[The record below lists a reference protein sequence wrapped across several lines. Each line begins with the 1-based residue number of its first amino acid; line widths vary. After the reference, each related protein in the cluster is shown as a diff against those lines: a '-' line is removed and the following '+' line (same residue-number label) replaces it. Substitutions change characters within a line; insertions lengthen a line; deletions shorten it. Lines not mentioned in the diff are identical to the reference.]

1 MPTYY
6 TDTNDF
12 ATSTSIWTN
21 SNLTIKAADG
31 FYQKDG
37 VYRQMSGGELLP
49 VANCPE
55 CFYAFDGSVVA
66 VDSATACSSEII
78 ETYYF
83 ENVDGGVGETEP
95 EIGDLVF
102 SDSEGTV
109 PLSAGFYKVVS
120 GNYIQVNSS
129 GVVIAKAM
137 CPADE
142 DQFTIYFD
150 VTTSPNTYGWASDT
164 LACAG
169 TGTPLTVYII
179 GTSSSFY
186 DAVVTDGKALY
197 TDSGRTLLLDGLN
210 TWYKTASSP
219 ATGETFQ
226 VSSAGE
232 VPLWGGTCS

>member
-1 MPTYY
+1 MATYY
-6 TDTNDF
+6 IDTNDF
-12 ATSTSIWTN
+12 ATATSIWTN
-21 SNLTIKAADG
+21 SNLTVKAANG

-55 CFYAFDGSVVA
+55 CFYPFDGSVVG
-66 VDSATACSSEII
+66 VDSATACSSEIT

-102 SDSEGTV
+102 SDDEGTT
-109 PLSAGFYKVVS
+109 PLAAGFYKVVS

-150 VTTSPNTYGWASDT
+150 VTTSPNTYGWGSSSA
-164 LACAG
+164 ACAG
-169 TGTPLTVYII
+169 TGTPITVYIT
-179 GTSSSFY
+179 GSASSLFN
-186 DAVVTDGKALY
+186 AVVTLGKVLY
-197 TDSGRTLLLDGLN
+197 TNVGRTTPLN
-210 TWYKTASSP
+210 GNNTHYKTVSAPAS
-219 ATGETFQ
+219 GETLLIDG
-226 VSSAGE
+226 VGVTSS
-232 VPLWGGTCS
+232 WGGPC

>member
-1 MPTYY
+1 MATYY
-6 TDTNDF
+6 IDTNDF
-12 ATSTSIWTN
+12 ATATSIWTN
-21 SNLTIKAADG
+21 SNLTVKAANG

-55 CFYAFDGSVVA
+55 CFYPFDGSVVG
-66 VDSATACSSEII
+66 VDSATACSSEIT

-102 SDSEGTV
+102 SDDEGTT
-109 PLSAGFYKVVS
+109 PLAAGFYKVVS

-150 VTTSPNTYGWASDT
+150 VTTSPNTYGWGSSSA
-164 LACAG
+164 ACAG
-169 TGTPLTVYII
+169 TGTPITVYIT
-179 GTSSSFY
+179 GSASSLFN
-186 DAVVTDGKALY
+186 AVVTLGKVLY
-197 TDSGRTLLLDGLN
+197 TNVGRTTPLSGNN
-210 TWYKTASSP
+210 THYKTVSAPAS
-219 ATGETFQ
+219 GETLLIDG
-226 VSSAGE
+226 VGVTSS
-232 VPLWGGTCS
+232 WGGPC